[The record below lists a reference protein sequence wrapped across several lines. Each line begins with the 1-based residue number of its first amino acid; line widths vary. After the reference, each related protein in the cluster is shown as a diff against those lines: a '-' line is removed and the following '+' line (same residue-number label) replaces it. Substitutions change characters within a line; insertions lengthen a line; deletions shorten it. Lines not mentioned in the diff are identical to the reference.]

1 MHTSFDLGDM
11 DLVMLPLYRQ
21 FKHDFKLIDYD
32 DIILLAYEALSK
44 SDAKGMAMTGYN
56 WIQVDEVQDLT
67 GIQLA
72 IVELLKGDNAS
83 VLYLG
88 DEQQAIFGFAG
99 AGGRALEQLKIR
111 CRGHIYHLDTNYRS
125 PKELV
130 SLCNDYASN
139 YLGLDRQRLP
149 ESASG
154 NGGEG
159 TLTLFRNYGD
169 RLRDVVT
176 ALCARYLERFPDESA
191 AVLVRSNY
199 EGARLSETLEQ
210 NGVPHI
216 LLSSADLF
224 RGVAFRTLWS
234 HLAVVHNPIRR
245 GEWARLMYQTG
256 ATDTLTTARLL
267 VSRMTDIGVSPRS
280 TSGT

>member
-1 MHTSFDLGDM
+1 MRISPVLHVRIFRLAYRDKAQRLKNTDTIVYQHEKGHSTDIRMHTSFNLGDM

-99 AGGRALEQLKIR
+99 AG
-111 CRGHIYHLDTNYRS
+111 
-125 PKELV
+125 
-130 SLCNDYASN
+130 
-139 YLGLDRQRLP
+139 
-149 ESASG
+149 
-154 NGGEG
+154 
-159 TLTLFRNYGD
+159 
-169 RLRDVVT
+169 
-176 ALCARYLERFPDESA
+176 A
-191 AVLVRSNY
+191 ARSN
-199 EGARLSETLEQ
+199 S
-210 NGVPHI
+210 
-216 LLSSADLF
+216 
-224 RGVAFRTLWS
+224 
-234 HLAVVHNPIRR
+234 
-245 GEWARLMYQTG
+245 
-256 ATDTLTTARLL
+256 
-267 VSRMTDIGVSPRS
+267 
-280 TSGT
+280 